1 MVEGL
6 FRFNDTDLERDAAE
20 RLEKILRDDEA
31 LSIIP
36 HVTLEEINKYTKEAM
51 EDAKKRGNMALYQGL
66 VLYIAE
72 IASKKARVIPLR

>member
-31 LSIIP
+31 LGIIS
-36 HVTLEEINKYTKEAM
+36 HIILEEINKYTKEAM

-66 VLYIAE
+66 VLYITE
-72 IASKKARVIPLR
+72 VASKKARVIPLR